1 MSARHRAQPRW
12 TGWDRHRDR
21 DRNRDRNR
29 DRDGDRDGDRER
41 DQDGDRDGDWDLHE
55 DRDRDRDT
63 DRDRDRDRD
72 GDRDRNGDRFRERDT
87 DRDRDGDRDPDPD
100 RTHPRPPDPARVLC
114 SPQER
119 RCPRSRR
126 RLSRAGLGAA
136 PRRAAGSGTRCGR
149 PKPCQG
155 SLLQDS
161 VRRYLQLPADQTV
174 LILHAK
180 VAQKSY
186 GNEKRFFCPPPC
198 VYLSGP
204 GWKLKQEQIKARD
217 LGEAGF
223 RVCGYMGL
231 DSMGSSLMETQKLS
245 FEEQPDAKGFS
256 CAKAL
261 YISDTD
267 KRKHFRLVLKLFFS
281 NGQEIGTFHSKL
293 IKVISKPS
301 QKKQSLK
308 NTDLCISSGS
318 KVSLFNR
325 LRSQTVSTRY
335 LSVEGGAFIASA
347 RQWAAFTLH
356 LADER
361 CSRSE
366 FPLREGYIRYGSVV
380 QLVCTATGVT
390 LPPLIIRKVMKQYAM
405 LDVDE
410 PISQL
415 HKCAFQL
422 QGSDR
427 MYLCLSTDKVIQFQA
442 SPCPKEANR
451 ELLNDGSCW
460 TIISTETVEYTF
472 SESLACVREPV
483 SPVPLIAALQ
493 LTGGGDVAMLEVQ
506 GEYFHAH
513 LKVWFGDVEAE
524 TMYRSPKSLVCV
536 VPDVSA
542 FGSDWRWLRYP
553 ITVPLLL
560 IRDDGLIYS
569 SSFTFTYTPEQS
581 CIPGQQVLSDV
592 PQDSDKLLDS
602 IHQEFTRTN
611 FHLFMQT

>member
-1 MSARHRAQPRW
+1 MQLFSPNIPCKTQRVAPPHMTAPQ
-12 TGWDRHRDR
+12 
-21 DRNRDRNR
+21 
-29 DRDGDRDGDRER
+29 
-41 DQDGDRDGDWDLHE
+41 LHS
-55 DRDRDRDT
+55 D
-63 DRDRDRDRD
+63 
-72 GDRDRNGDRFRERDT
+72 
-87 DRDRDGDRDPDPD
+87 
-100 RTHPRPPDPARVLC
+100 
-114 SPQER
+114 
-119 RCPRSRR
+119 
-126 RLSRAGLGAA
+126 
-136 PRRAAGSGTRCGR
+136 
-149 PKPCQG
+149 
-155 SLLQDS
+155 

-204 GWKLKQEQIKARD
+204 GWKLKQEQIKARG

-361 CSRSE
+361 CPRSE

-380 QLVCTATGVT
+380 RLVCTASGVT

-415 HKCAFQL
+415 HKCAFQF

-524 TMYRSPKSLVCV
+524 TMYRSPKSLLCV

-542 FGSDWRWLRYP
+542 FGSDWGWLRYP

>member
-1 MSARHRAQPRW
+1 MDIAAGGSLISPVLHRALDVVGLSCKEEKLKELPQHDLTHADPLLMALYMVEQLLPSHPPQVLQVRDMLW
-12 TGWDRHRDR
+12 VFTHRDM
-21 DRNRDRNR
+21 
-29 DRDGDRDGDRER
+29 
-41 DQDGDRDGDWDLHE
+41 
-55 DRDRDRDT
+55 
-63 DRDRDRDRD
+63 
-72 GDRDRNGDRFRERDT
+72 
-87 DRDRDGDRDPDPD
+87 
-100 RTHPRPPDPARVLC
+100 
-114 SPQER
+114 
-119 RCPRSRR
+119 
-126 RLSRAGLGAA
+126 
-136 PRRAAGSGTRCGR
+136 
-149 PKPCQG
+149 
-155 SLLQDS
+155 
-161 VRRYLQLPADQTV
+161 
-174 LILHAK
+174 
-180 VAQKSY
+180 
-186 GNEKRFFCPPPC
+186 FFCPPPC
-198 VYLSGP
+198 VYLTGP
-204 GWKLKQEQIKARD
+204 GWKLKQEEIKARD

-231 DSMGSSLMETQKLS
+231 DSMGSSHMETQKLN
-245 FEEQPDAKGFS
+245 FEEQPDSKEFS

-261 YISDTD
+261 YISDTE

-335 LSVEGGAFIASA
+335 LSVEGGTFIASA

-356 LADER
+356 LGEDLTCSANSSSPHGAKCTAGTPLVKLVTLHLFSSPWEADEHCTR
-361 CSRSE
+361 GE

-380 QLVCTATGVT
+380 QLICTATGIT
-390 LPPLIIRKVMKQYAM
+390 LPPLIIRKVTKQYAM

-415 HKCAFQL
+415 HKCAFQF
-422 QGSDR
+422 QGSDG
-427 MYLCLSTDKVIQFQA
+427 MYLCLSTEKVIQFQA

-460 TIISTETVEYTF
+460 TIIGTETVEYTF
-472 SESLACVREPV
+472 SDSLACIQDPV
-483 SPVPLIAALQ
+483 SPVPLITMLE

-506 GEYFHAH
+506 GEYFHAD

-524 TMYRSPKSLVCV
+524 TMYRTPKSLVCV

-553 ITVPLLL
+553 ITVPLSL
-560 IRDDGLIYS
+560 IRNDGLIYS

-581 CIPGQQVLSDV
+581 FLPALQILPELT
-592 PQDSDKLLDS
+592 QDSDTLLNS

-611 FHLFMQT
+611 FHLFMQS

>member
-1 MSARHRAQPRW
+1 PTRQAGQGGCSRLPARRRAGRARRGARFWCYSAGGPLSCRSNPYQ
-12 TGWDRHRDR
+12 T
-21 DRNRDRNR
+21 NLL
-29 DRDGDRDGDRER
+29 RDG
-41 DQDGDRDGDWDLHE
+41 
-55 DRDRDRDT
+55 
-63 DRDRDRDRD
+63 
-72 GDRDRNGDRFRERDT
+72 
-87 DRDRDGDRDPDPD
+87 
-100 RTHPRPPDPARVLC
+100 
-114 SPQER
+114 
-119 RCPRSRR
+119 
-126 RLSRAGLGAA
+126 
-136 PRRAAGSGTRCGR
+136 
-149 PKPCQG
+149 
-155 SLLQDS
+155 
-161 VRRYLQLPADQTV
+161 VRRYLQLPADQSV

-231 DSMGSSLMETQKLS
+231 DSMGNNLIETQKLS

-261 YISDTD
+261 YISDAD

-356 LADER
+356 LADEH
-361 CSRSE
+361 CARSE
-366 FPLREGYIRYGSVV
+366 FPPREGYIHYGSVV
-380 QLVCTATGVT
+380 QLVCTATGIT
-390 LPPLIIRKVMKQYAM
+390 LPPLIIRKVTKQYAL

-415 HKCAFQL
+415 HKCAFQF

-427 MYLCLSTDKVIQFQA
+427 MYLCLSTEKVIQFQA

-460 TIISTETVEYTF
+460 TIIGTETVEYTF
-472 SESLACVREPV
+472 SESLACVCEPV
-483 SPVPLIAALQ
+483 SPVPLITALQ

-524 TMYRSPKSLVCV
+524 TMYRSPKSLMCV

-581 CIPGQQVLSDV
+581 FIPGQQVLSDV

-611 FHLFMQT
+611 FHLFMQS